1 MRSPLFHMRLFYI
14 LVFFNLLFSDFFKM
28 TVAII
33 LVNSISFM
41 VCAIDTSWFLN
52 TIKIHFLPE
61 RYITEFILKLF
72 PVKVIFSSLLFKPNR
87 QKSINEMAYN

>member
-1 MRSPLFHMRLFYI
+1 
-14 LVFFNLLFSDFFKM
+14 M

-61 RYITEFILKLF
+61 RYIIVYFKIISSQGYIQQPNVQTKQTEIHK
-72 PVKVIFSSLLFKPNR
+72 
-87 QKSINEMAYN
+87 